1 MLFDDLFTPDRAQW
15 RPLAAELPHA
25 NTIARADQADVAT
38 AVWPH
43 HDHPDQCYSAARR
56 PSFRCPTDR
65 QGSRATTV
73 ASDHHVARPT
83 LQSVSEPSAESV
95 RARTDLIA

>member
-43 HDHPDQCYSAARR
+43 RS
-56 PSFRCPTDR
+56 S
-65 QGSRATTV
+65 
-73 ASDHHVARPT
+73 
-83 LQSVSEPSAESV
+83 
-95 RARTDLIA
+95 